1 MQDDHHSSP
10 RRLRTGF
17 VGRRNLPESS
27 KRPSQLGE
35 AVSQGNSVRFAICE
49 VTLGGYGLSTDSQ
62 ICIGKHK
69 EGLLV
74 APGSS
79 EYRDGSLSQHD
90 FDDECYAFIGYGENR
105 HIVGGDFEGEAD
117 AIKAFGRA
125 LGFTEVT
132 WFWE

>member
-1 MQDDHHSSP
+1 M
-10 RRLRTGF
+10 
-17 VGRRNLPESS
+17 PESS
-27 KRPSQLGE
+27 KWPPQLGE
-35 AVSQGNSVRFAICE
+35 AVSQDNSVRFAICE
-49 VTLGGYGLSTDSQ
+49 ITLGGYGVSTDSH

-79 EYRDGSLSQHD
+79 EYRDGTLAQHD
-90 FDDECYAFIGYGENR
+90 FDDECYAFIGYGENQ

-117 AIKAFGRA
+117 AIKAFGKA
-125 LGFTEVT
+125 LGFTDVT